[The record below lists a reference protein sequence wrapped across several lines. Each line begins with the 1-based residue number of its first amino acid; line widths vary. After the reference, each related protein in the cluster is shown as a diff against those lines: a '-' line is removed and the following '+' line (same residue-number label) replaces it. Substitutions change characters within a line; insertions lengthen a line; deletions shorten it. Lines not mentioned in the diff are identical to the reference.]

1 MKKIVKL
8 TENDL
13 TKLVKRVINEDK
25 KKLTEF
31 MFDTD
36 PEGKMTEENKM
47 DSFIKEV
54 KETLVMGKHGKWDFF
69 SKPTPRMSLNILI
82 SKVREICDDY
92 EM

>member
-1 MKKIVKL
+1 MKKTIKL
-8 TENDL
+8 TESDL
-13 TKLVKRVINEDK
+13 SNLVRRIIKEEK
-25 KKLTEF
+25 KNLSEF

-36 PEGKMTEENKM
+36 PDGEMAEENKM

-69 SKPTPRMSLNILI
+69 SKPTPRMTLNILI

>member
-1 MKKIVKL
+1 
-8 TENDL
+8 
-13 TKLVKRVINEDK
+13 
-25 KKLTEF
+25 

-36 PEGKMTEENKM
+36 PDGKMAEENKM

-54 KETLVMGKHGKWDFF
+54 KETLVMGKHGKWYFF
-69 SKPTPRMSLNILI
+69 SKPTPRMTLNILI